1 MRITRRAIIEENRR
15 LKREI
20 SEMRAKCRE
29 TVNNYAKAVETAEKE
44 TEKANARLARAGLE
58 GRYEYT
64 GCGVIGSVR
73 VADYVQVDPVRLTL
87 SGYVPK
93 EIEFARKELAVRI
106 ADELIRNPYFI
117 ALSGDHEAIIV
128 ITERLTVNSRH
139 VIQMQKN
146 IPWNQHAVPIQRIAA
161 YSLRSICFDMLVF
174 RAELRKSQNSAV
186 YEFPI
191 RITGRTCP
199 YIVLRF

>member
-1 MRITRRAIIEENRR
+1 MRTTRRAIIEENRR

-58 GRYEYT
+58 GGYEYT
-64 GCGVIGSVR
+64 VGGVRGSVR

-87 SGYVPK
+87 SGHVPN

-106 ADELIRNPYFI
+106 ADELIR
-117 ALSGDHEAIIV
+117 SGLVLVERGEIDHLRMRQN
-128 ITERLTVNSRH
+128 ITVRLDV
-139 VIQMQKN
+139 
-146 IPWNQHAVPIQRIAA
+146 IPWDVLTRRCYIQPG
-161 YSLRSICFDMLVF
+161 
-174 RAELRKSQNSAV
+174 N
-186 YEFPI
+186 
-191 RITGRTCP
+191 
-199 YIVLRF
+199 

>member
-1 MRITRRAIIEENRR
+1 MRISRKAIIEENRR

-20 SEMRAKCRE
+20 FEMREKCRE

-44 TEKANARLARAGLE
+44 TEKANARLARAGIE

-64 GCGVIGSVR
+64 WGGVRGSVR

-106 ADELIRNPYFI
+106 ADELIRNGLVFVERGEI
-117 ALSGDHEAIIV
+117 DHLRMRQN
-128 ITERLTVNSRH
+128 ITVRLDV
-139 VIQMQKN
+139 
-146 IPWNQHAVPIQRIAA
+146 IPWDALTRRCYVQPGN
-161 YSLRSICFDMLVF
+161 
-174 RAELRKSQNSAV
+174 
-186 YEFPI
+186 
-191 RITGRTCP
+191 
-199 YIVLRF
+199 